1 MSLYDVNGNN
11 IAQGIGYFK
20 TDHKK
25 LPPYYGFDIDNG
37 VNGAV
42 STFRVDVSKLP
53 NENLTVI
60 APYLGQGG
68 FTGEVINIYG
78 DTTVNINPTRS
89 YLYVG
94 ETQYM
99 LSHYDLSNKP
109 DNITSWRF
117 YIALPQSHGYTN
129 ETSWIVPD
137 MALEDIDAEFI
148 SAECIT
154 ESVSTEFVNA
164 VRVANEKSGVV
175 ADISSLKGKVWLAFG
190 DSYTRYLAGLGTDD
204 SSKPN
209 PTDGTATDS
218 LQWGKLSNQLGMTLY
233 SYGIVGSTIRYSTN
247 NGSDGFSWQPMVT
260 RVDNIIENHK
270 DEADNVGLITFMGG
284 TNDGWTAERI
294 GTIMSQE
301 KETIAGSCHQIFRKL
316 LNAFPNAKI
325 IVILQ
330 PVRGDGTNSGTDV
343 DGNDTSGFDDMQF
356 NILQSYKKQKAV
368 KDVAEFYGLTICDC
382 CFDWYTTANP
392 NHLKLIWD
400 SSDKLHLTAMGNQ
413 KLTEKLTKTL
423 ESVFV

>member
-1 MSLYDVNGNN
+1 MGLYDVNGNV
-11 IAQGIGYFK
+11 IVTGAGTGYTK

-37 VNGAV
+37 ENG
-42 STFRVDVSKLP
+42 SLSSFRIALSKLP
-53 NENLTVI
+53 NDSITVI

-68 FTGEVINIYG
+68 FTGEVINLYG
-78 DTTVNINPTRS
+78 DTTVNVSPTRT

-109 DNITSWRF
+109 ENITSWRW
-117 YIALPQSHGYTN
+117 YIALPQAHGYTN
-129 ETSWIVPD
+129 ETTWIVED
-137 MALEDIDAEFI
+137 MPVEDIDAEFI

-164 VRVANEKSGVV
+164 VRVANETGGTV
-175 ADISSLKGKVWLAFG
+175 ADVSSLKGKVWLAFG
-190 DSYTRYLAGLGTDD
+190 DSYTRYLAGLY
-204 SSKPN
+204 
-209 PTDGTATDS
+209 TDGVTPSTGGE
-218 LQWGKLSNQLGMTLY
+218 WGKLAGNLGMTLY
-233 SYGIVGSTIRYSTN
+233 SYGIVGSTIRHSENT
-247 NGSDGFSWQPMVT
+247 GSDGHSWQPMVD
-260 RVDNIIENHK
+260 RVDGLITDHEA
-270 DEADNVGLITFMGG
+270 EADNVGLITFMGG
-284 TNDGWTAERI
+284 TNDGWTDERI

-301 KETIAGSCHQIFRKL
+301 KETIAGSCHQIFSKL

-330 PVRGDGTNSGTDV
+330 PVRGDGTNPGTDV
-343 DGNDTSGFDDMQF
+343 DNRDTSGFNDIQY
-356 NILQSYKKQKAV
+356 NLLQSVKKQRVV
-368 KDVAEFYGLTICDC
+368 KEIAEFYGLTICDC

-392 NHLKLIWD
+392 NHLSLIWA

-413 KLTEKLTKTL
+413 KLTEKLVKTL
-423 ESVFV
+423 EEAFV